1 MKDSSPSVGTLLL
14 MNHSQNVPAPLQ
26 KRFMDLY
33 RQGDHQQARQ
43 EAESLAQRYPQD
55 AFSWKALGNSQLQTG
70 DAAGA
75 LSSLEQARTLTP
87 ADPLVLTALAK
98 AYFKQGQKER
108 AFDLQT
114 RSLEI
119 DGDSAQ
125 AHFNMANMCYEIGA
139 YPRAEKHLA
148 QAEKAGHPEAEV
160 LAMRSILFSLHFEF
174 QKGLEAL
181 ERLHTLKPED
191 PSVLNT
197 LGNYHKDM
205 TDFAAAE
212 RYYAQALRLSPQYY
226 TAYSNGL
233 LNDHYNPTASAE
245 GILAKSKAWKD
256 HFTPP
261 RLLSHDAKDRTA
273 DRPLKVGL
281 LSSNLRVHP
290 VGWMVSSALENLA
303 SDIELYAYTDNDAH
317 DPIAEKIKRRCHW
330 VPSYHLSHQQ
340 LADRIVADDIDI
352 LIDLAGHGAQS
363 RLPVVDMKPAPII
376 IKWVGMQISSMGMAA
391 FDYFLSD
398 PYETPPGVDHLYT
411 EKLIRL
417 PNDYICY
424 TPPAYTPAIT
434 SLPAISNG
442 YVTFGCFNNP
452 AKVND
457 VMLAEW
463 AKLMHQVPGS
473 RLFLK
478 GGQYTSPDVCQR
490 ILSTLEHH
498 GIESERVLLEG
509 PSDHETLLKSYNRV
523 DIALDTWPYSG
534 GLTTC
539 EALLMGVPVV
549 THAGPTFAGRHSAT
563 HLSNTGMPEL
573 VTDSWEAFR
582 ERVVELASD
591 LPSLAVIRAALR
603 TYLEHSPICDAPK
616 FGRHLRKA
624 LRAVWQRYCE
634 SAEPAALTFDGHGRA
649 YFEDR
654 DEPVEVPRPPI
665 LETDDGFGWPL
676 EEPLIAIDNG
686 GQLLNDENVEKLL
699 RDERLELIVF
709 DPSADAAHHPMSRAE
724 RVHYYAGHGLGTGS
738 PATLFTPSPN
748 APSPLPREQRQGQV
762 ATEPSAFDT
771 LALDSIE
778 GLPALDWLVLD
789 DTSDAADILSHGS
802 RSLAAALLIQ
812 VKITFQ
818 PTHERQPDLGEIQR
832 WAKEHG
838 FRLYHLHDQQHRS
851 ALPMDEIHADVAASE
866 LWSAQALLLPDQ
878 TRMASLS
885 DSQRIKL
892 AFLLH
897 VIYGFKDAS
906 GSLLHHLD
914 AALARR
920 YLDRF
925 LSSESDAL
933 QAESHAT
940 QGEPTPR
947 QTIDMA
953 PDDVQRRPLEHLR
966 SALGHRK
973 LCLIDTGNQ
982 ANHGI
987 IKRGMHGM
995 FRTLQGAGCPVE
1007 WVNADNIGPKTIL
1020 NLATSADH
1028 VLLGGN
1034 RYFDFSLNISGYG
1047 SSNVFHSYGH
1057 PIIGAVND
1065 HPYADFMLDR
1075 MRHASP
1081 SGLFVARASLSSEL
1095 AFVRPDISFIFSPT
1109 TESSPEA
1116 WEGGDRPH
1124 RERDIDILVPMN
1136 LSYAPRADVLY
1147 NDLLDKATDYGDDY
1161 VKLVNEVLEQFT
1173 DFSRPLLSV
1182 FRDAYQRIFG
1192 YEWQVYYPWS
1202 EEDERLLGL
1211 LSLIDDVSRG
1221 RARLKAIEVLAQM
1234 PSSANI
1240 VVLAP
1245 EVARQVLGRFVGIDA
1260 IRHWQ
1265 FIGEKTF
1272 DELQALYTQ
1281 ARYVLNVSPTYHDW
1295 LHERIRHAAISG
1307 CAILSNLTQRAD
1319 QFFNQ
1324 GQDILFFER
1333 TSQGAIYSKDP
1344 RHSESLGFAARDKV
1358 MTQLPSEKETF
1369 ANAIDAY
1376 ADYLERFDSQ
1386 LTGTGGL
1393 ENRQQALKLPDAP
1406 FMSGAEKALFR
1417 DALRS
1422 AHSYFEFG
1430 SGGSTVWAIENGLVV
1445 EGVESDGKW
1454 IDALKAKLGEK
1465 CRLTYIDIGP
1475 TGAWGFPTSNAAI
1488 ENYGNYSR
1496 HILNFAATFDLTLI
1510 DGRFRVACVVATV
1523 IHIMNT
1529 ADDISKPRIF
1539 IHDFWNRPHYH
1550 IVLDYLQPLRRVDTA
1565 GLFSVRP
1572 GLAIEELEKRLA
1584 EYLND
1589 PR

>member
-1 MKDSSPSVGTLLL
+1 
-14 MNHSQNVPAPLQ
+14 MNHSQHVPAPLQ

-33 RQGDHQQARQ
+33 RRGDYQHARK
-43 EAESLAQRYPQD
+43 EAESLAQRFPQD

-75 LSSLEQARTLTP
+75 LSSLEQAKTLTP
-87 ADPLVLTALAK
+87 TDPLVLTALAK

-148 QAEKAGHPEAEV
+148 QAEKAGHPEAEI

-174 QKGLEAL
+174 QKGLDAL

-233 LNDHYNPTASAE
+233 LNDHYNPAATVES
-245 GILAKSKAWKD
+245 ILLKSKAWRD
-256 HFTPP
+256 HFTPS
-261 RLLSHDAKDRTA
+261 RLLAHDAKDRTP
-273 DRPLKVGL
+273 DRPLKIGL

-303 SDIELYAYTDNDAH
+303 SDIEIYAYTDNDAH
-317 DPIAEKIKRRCHW
+317 DPIAEKVKRRCHW
-330 VPSYHLSHQQ
+330 VPTYHLSHQQ
-340 LADRIVADDIDI
+340 LADRIFADDIDI

-363 RLPVVDMKPAPII
+363 RLPVIDMKPAPLI
-376 IKWVGMQISSMGMAA
+376 IKWVGMQISSMGMEA

-434 SLPAISNG
+434 PLPAISNG

-457 VMLAEW
+457 VMLGEW

-498 GIESERVLLEG
+498 GIDSGRVLLEG
-509 PSDHETLLKSYNRV
+509 PSDHAALLKSYNRV

-549 THAGPTFAGRHSAT
+549 THVGPTFAGRHSAT
-563 HLSNTGMPEL
+563 HLSNAGMSEL

-582 ERVVELASD
+582 ERVIELASD

-634 SAEPAALTFDGHGRA
+634 NAAPAALSFDGHGRA
-649 YFEDR
+649 YFEDG
-654 DEPVEVPRPPI
+654 DEPVEIPRPPT
-665 LETDDGFGWPL
+665 LDTDEGFGWPI
-676 EEPLIAIDNG
+676 EESIIAIDNG
-686 GQLLNDENVEKLL
+686 GQLLNDSKVEQLL
-699 RDERLELIVF
+699 TDERLELIVF
-709 DPSADAAHHPMSRAE
+709 DPSGDAAHHPMSRAE

-748 APSPLPREQRQGQV
+748 SSPPLPGDSQHEQQAQ
-762 ATEPSAFDT
+762 AAAEPTDFDT

-789 DTSDAADILSHGS
+789 DTCDAADILSHGT
-802 RSLAAALLIQ
+802 RSLAPAVLIQ
-812 VKITFQ
+812 IKVAFQ
-818 PTHERQPDLGEIQR
+818 PTHERQPDIGEIQR
-832 WAKEHG
+832 WAKENG
-838 FRLYHLHDQQHRS
+838 FCLYHLHDQQHRS
-851 ALPMDEIHADVAASE
+851 ALPADEASAEMFASE
-866 LWSAQALLLPDQ
+866 LRSAQALLLPDPD
-878 TRMASLS
+878 RMTAMG
-885 DSQRIKL
+885 DRQRMKL

-897 VIYGFKDAS
+897 VVYGLKDVS
-906 GSLLHHLD
+906 GSLLQQLD
-914 AALARR
+914 AGLARR

-925 LSSESDAL
+925 LSSESDEL
-933 QAESHAT
+933 QATLPAP
-940 QGEPTPR
+940 QGDASPR
-947 QTIDMA
+947 PAIDMA
-953 PDDVQRRPLEHLR
+953 PDDVQRRPLERLR
-966 SALGHRK
+966 SALGQRK

-987 IKRGMHGM
+987 IKRGMHGI
-995 FRTLQGAGCPVE
+995 FRTLQGADCPVE
-1007 WVNADNIGPKTIL
+1007 WIDADKIEPKTML
-1020 NLATSADH
+1020 TLATSADH

-1047 SSNVFHSYGH
+1047 SSNVFHSHGR

-1075 MRHASP
+1075 MRNASP

-1095 AFVRPDISFIFSPT
+1095 AFVRPDISSIFSPT
-1109 TESSPEA
+1109 TESSPQA
-1116 WEGGDRPH
+1116 WEGCDRPH
-1124 RERDIDILVPMN
+1124 LEREIDILVPLN
-1136 LSYAPRADVLY
+1136 LSYAPRAEALHRDM
-1147 NDLLDKATDYGDDY
+1147 LDRAASYGADY
-1161 VKLVNEVLEQFT
+1161 VKLVDEVLEQFT
-1173 DFSRPLLSV
+1173 DFARPLLPL
-1182 FRDAYQRIFG
+1182 FREAYQRIFG
-1192 YEWQVYYPWS
+1192 YEWHVSYPWS

-1211 LSLIDDVSRG
+1211 LSLLDDVSRG
-1221 RARLKAIEVLAQM
+1221 RARIRAIEILAQM

-1245 EVARQVLGRFVGIDA
+1245 EIARQVLGSFVGAEA

-1272 DELQALYTQ
+1272 EELQSLYTQ

-1319 QFFNQ
+1319 QFFDQ
-1324 GQDILFFER
+1324 GEDILFFEH
-1333 TSQGAIYSKDP
+1333 TAHDALYSEDP
-1344 RHSESLGFAARDKV
+1344 SRSESLGFAAQDKV
-1358 MTQLPSEKETF
+1358 KTQLPSEKKTF

-1376 ADYLERFDSQ
+1376 ADYLETFGRQ
-1386 LTGTGGL
+1386 LSDAGFVADT
-1393 ENRQQALKLPDAP
+1393 QQAVRLPDAP
-1406 FMSGAEKALFR
+1406 FMSDAEKELFR
-1417 DALRS
+1417 DALTRAS
-1422 AHSYFEFG
+1422 SYFEFG
-1430 SGGSTVWAIENGLVV
+1430 SGGSTVWAIESGLEV

-1454 IDALKAKLGEK
+1454 LDVVKAKLGEK
-1465 CRLTYIDIGP
+1465 CRSTYIDIGP
-1475 TGAWGFPTSNAAI
+1475 TGAWGFPTSEVAI
-1488 ENYGNYSR
+1488 ANYGNYSR
-1496 HILNFAATFDLTLI
+1496 HILDFAKPFDLTLI
-1510 DGRFRVACVVATV
+1510 DGRFRVACTVATV
-1523 IHIMNT
+1523 IHILKT
-1529 ADDISKPRIF
+1529 ADDIGKPRIF
-1539 IHDFWNRPHYH
+1539 IHDFWNRPNYH
-1550 IVLDYLQPLRRVDTA
+1550 VVLDYLQPIRRVDTA
-1565 GLFSVRP
+1565 GLFRVKSNLV
-1572 GLAIEELEKRLA
+1572 IEDLEKRLA
-1584 EYLND
+1584 EFLND

>member
-1 MKDSSPSVGTLLL
+1 M
-14 MNHSQNVPAPLQ
+14 
-26 KRFMDLY
+26 
-33 RQGDHQQARQ
+33 
-43 EAESLAQRYPQD
+43 
-55 AFSWKALGNSQLQTG
+55 
-70 DAAGA
+70 
-75 LSSLEQARTLTP
+75 
-87 ADPLVLTALAK
+87 LTALAK

-114 RSLEI
+114 RSLEL

-148 QAEKAGHPEAEV
+148 QAEKAGHPEAEI

-181 ERLHTLKPED
+181 ERLHALKPED

-245 GILAKSKAWKD
+245 GILAKSQAWKD
-256 HFTPP
+256 HFTPS
-261 RLLSHDAKDRTA
+261 RVLSHDAKDRTS
-273 DRPLKVGL
+273 DRPLKIGL

-303 SDIELYAYTDNDAH
+303 SDIEIYAYTDNDAH

-330 VPSYHLSHQQ
+330 VPTYHLSHQQ

-398 PYETPPGVDHLYT
+398 PYETPPGVDYLYT

-457 VMLAEW
+457 VLLAEW

-498 GIESERVLLEG
+498 GIESERVVLEG
-509 PSDHETLLKSYNRV
+509 PSDHESLLKSYNRV

-549 THAGPTFAGRHSAT
+549 THTGPTFAGRHSAT

-582 ERVVELASD
+582 ERVIELASD
-591 LPSLAVIRAALR
+591 LPNLAVIRAALR

-634 SAEPAALTFDGHGRA
+634 SAKPAALTFDGHGRA

-654 DEPVEVPRPPI
+654 DEPVEVPRPPS
-665 LETDDGFGWPL
+665 LETDNGFDWPL
-676 EEPLIAIDNG
+676 EEPIIAIDNG

-709 DPSADAAHHPMSRAE
+709 DPSSDAAHHPMSRAE

-738 PATLFTPSPN
+738 PATLLTPSPN
-748 APSPLPREQRQGQV
+748 APSPLPANSQREQRQTQV
-762 ATEPSAFDT
+762 AAESAAFDT

-789 DTSDAADILSHGS
+789 DTSDAAGILSHGS

-812 VKITFQ
+812 IKIAFQ
-818 PTHERQPDLGEIQR
+818 PTHERQPDLGEVQR
-832 WAKEHG
+832 WASEHG
-838 FRLYHLHDQQHRS
+838 FRLYHLYDQQHRS
-851 ALPMDEIHADVAASE
+851 ALLMDEIPADAVVSE

-878 TRMASLS
+878 TRMATMS

-925 LSSESDAL
+925 LSSESGTTQTPAPISGAQDK
-933 QAESHAT
+933 AE
-940 QGEPTPR
+940 
-947 QTIDMA
+947 
-953 PDDVQRRPLEHLR
+953 PLLAQPAGVTKGLNQLR
-966 SALGHRK
+966 KALGNQQ
-973 LCLIDTGNQ
+973 LCLVDTGSL
-982 ANHGI
+982 ANHGQVSSGL
-987 IKRGMHGM
+987 RHLYH
-995 FRTLQGAGCPVE
+995 TLESGGCHVR
-1007 WVNADNIGPKTIL
+1007 WL
-1020 NLATSADH
+1020 NSHDVTPSELMSIATSKDQI
-1028 VLLGGN
+1028 LIGGN
-1034 RYFDFSLNISGYG
+1034 RYYDMSLSASGYG
-1047 SSNVFHSYGH
+1047 TANMFQLHHRPV
-1057 PIIGAVND
+1057 IGAVYD
-1065 HPYADFMLDR
+1065 HPYAEFMQDR
-1075 MRHASP
+1075 IKSASA
-1081 SGLFVARASLSSEL
+1081 SGLFVARTSLSTEL
-1095 AFVRPDISFIFSPT
+1095 SFIRPDISFIYSPT
-1109 TESSPEA
+1109 LESRPEH
-1116 WEGGDRPH
+1116 WQGCDTPH
-1124 RERDIDILVPMN
+1124 DSRGIDILVPMN
-1136 LSYAPRADVLY
+1136 LSYAALSDSLHQQ
-1147 NDLLDKATDYGDDY
+1147 LLETAETYGRSY
-1161 VKLVNEVLEQFT
+1161 
-1173 DFSRPLLSV
+1173 LS
-1182 FRDAYQRIFG
+1182 
-1192 YEWQVYYPWS
+1192 
-1202 EEDERLLGL
+1202 
-1211 LSLIDDVSRG
+1211 
-1221 RARLKAIEVLAQM
+1221 
-1234 PSSANI
+1234 
-1240 VVLAP
+1240 
-1245 EVARQVLGRFVGIDA
+1245 
-1260 IRHWQ
+1260 
-1265 FIGEKTF
+1265 
-1272 DELQALYTQ
+1272 
-1281 ARYVLNVSPTYHDW
+1281 W
-1295 LHERIRHAAISG
+1295 L
-1307 CAILSNLTQRAD
+1307 T
-1319 QFFNQ
+1319 
-1324 GQDILFFER
+1324 
-1333 TSQGAIYSKDP
+1333 TS
-1344 RHSESLGFAARDKV
+1344 
-1358 MTQLPSEKETF
+1358 
-1369 ANAIDAY
+1369 
-1376 ADYLERFDSQ
+1376 
-1386 LTGTGGL
+1386 
-1393 ENRQQALKLPDAP
+1393 
-1406 FMSGAEKALFR
+1406 
-1417 DALRS
+1417 
-1422 AHSYFEFG
+1422 
-1430 SGGSTVWAIENGLVV
+1430 
-1445 EGVESDGKW
+1445 
-1454 IDALKAKLGEK
+1454 
-1465 CRLTYIDIGP
+1465 
-1475 TGAWGFPTSNAAI
+1475 
-1488 ENYGNYSR
+1488 
-1496 HILNFAATFDLTLI
+1496 
-1510 DGRFRVACVVATV
+1510 
-1523 IHIMNT
+1523 
-1529 ADDISKPRIF
+1529 
-1539 IHDFWNRPHYH
+1539 
-1550 IVLDYLQPLRRVDTA
+1550 
-1565 GLFSVRP
+1565 
-1572 GLAIEELEKRLA
+1572 
-1584 EYLND
+1584 
-1589 PR
+1589 